1 MFIDPTGAV
10 VAQAGHD
17 EEILFY
23 EIGRI
28 WARGQQAWLLYSA
41 FNSLRLFTD
50 LNVAHKIRNE
60 LPLFTARR
68 KDVYEKYDGI

>member
-28 WARGQQAWLLYSA
+28 WARG
-41 FNSLRLFTD
+41 
-50 LNVAHKIRNE
+50 
-60 LPLFTARR
+60 
-68 KDVYEKYDGI
+68 